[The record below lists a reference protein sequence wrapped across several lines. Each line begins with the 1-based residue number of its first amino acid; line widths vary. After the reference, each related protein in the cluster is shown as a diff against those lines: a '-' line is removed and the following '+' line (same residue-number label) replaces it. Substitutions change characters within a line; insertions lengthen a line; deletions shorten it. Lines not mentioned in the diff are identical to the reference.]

1 MCCLNCIDWLLIVMM
16 CQFEQVSPSPT
27 PITILAIGNCYLWA
41 GYLFSNAKARC
52 KPESKVACHRSNPL
66 HRLRQVFFNVHF
78 SWIIFLGFTYS
89 WSVSHRFLIPLDH
102 DTSHD
107 PWPWPWIAPWSA
119 KGKSCKRKE
128 GRTVEKEQRFPI
140 SSPFLDALASLV
152 SGLKCIN

>member
-1 MCCLNCIDWLLIVMM
+1 M

-107 PWPWPWIAPWSA
+107 PWPWPWLSPSPSPWSA
-119 KGKSCKRKE
+119 KGKSCNRKE
-128 GRTVEKEQRFPI
+128 GEEERWKKTMIPNFKSIFRC
-140 SSPFLDALASLV
+140 ASIPSIWAEMYKLV
-152 SGLKCIN
+152 LSLWQS

>member
-78 SWIIFLGFTYS
+78 SWINFLGFTYS

-107 PWPWPWIAPWSA
+107 PWPWPWLSPSPSPWSA
-119 KGKSCKRKE
+119 KGKLCNRK
-128 GRTVEKEQRFPI
+128 GGKEERWKKNKDSQFQVH
-140 SSPFLDALASLV
+140 F
-152 SGLKCIN
+152 